1 MVSIDEFC
9 AALQQSGYFDELE
22 IKVLQA
28 MLMLRRERQIK
39 CNANTIAS
47 AANVSVT
54 NAYKY
59 LYSLQEKGL
68 VESSKDK
75 NKIFWLSASAD
86 PFPRFMSHVIREYM
100 AKKDLFERLSGMY
113 GKLVPLGDVWGGE
126 KIREN
131 YEKDFLAKAA
141 FIVDISRVDVL
152 MVLKQFSNDCIFID
166 SLRRAAERGVKIR
179 VIAEEVDSNLSDKL
193 RKIGIE
199 MRLGK
204 AWPFVIV
211 SDGRHGITQEFGD
224 GGRWFLNIP
233 TDYKEKF
240 EEFWKKSEKV

>member
-1 MVSIDEFC
+1 MVSIDDFC
-9 AALQQSGYFDELE
+9 DVLKQSGYFDELE

-28 MLMLRRERQIK
+28 MLVLRRERQVK

-47 AANVSVT
+47 SANVSVT

-59 LYSLQEKGL
+59 LYSLQQKGL

-75 NKIFWLSASAD
+75 NKIFWLSASSD

-100 AKKDLFERLSGMY
+100 NKKDLFDRLSSMY
-113 GKLVPLGDVWGGE
+113 EKIVPLGEVWGGE
-126 KIREN
+126 KVREN
-131 YEKDFLAKAA
+131 YEKDFLGKAS
-141 FIVDISRVDVL
+141 FIVDVSRADVL
-152 MVLKQFSNDCIFID
+152 MVLKQFNNDFIFVD

-193 RKIGIE
+193 RKIGID
-199 MRLGK
+199 MKLGK
-204 AWPFVIV
+204 AWPYVIV
-211 SDGRHGITQEFGD
+211 SDGRHGITHEFGD

-240 EEFWKKSEKV
+240 EGFWKTAEKV